1 MKDPLEAIATPDIC
15 KQKGS
20 TQKVNLFIYNLFMNC
35 QCVVSGKNL
44 LIKRVVNSHNLLKFY
59 VEIV

>member
-15 KQKGS
+15 K
-20 TQKVNLFIYNLFMNC
+20 QKVNLFIYNLFMNC